1 MHSKFPFKLIIAGF
15 FIWCLLAFM
24 AINFAASKSVSHSS
38 DIHIDPVT
46 QPAVIESSPVA
57 ATTEKTLQAE
67 EPEAVRKP
75 KHTSITGVLRPG
87 ESLDASLKRL
97 QLQTGLRSKVIK
109 AFSTCL
115 NFKKLR
121 PNDNYTVVID
131 EQGELVSCTY
141 ESSPLDIF
149 TVVRSEDGFSARKIP
164 VSVESRTVFLTGKIK
179 SNLFAAFSELG
190 EKAKIVHAFADI
202 FSSKIDFN
210 TEPRIDDNFSLVVE
224 KFYKDGKF
232 IGYGKILHA
241 KYDGFCGTFEGFY
254 YGSDTTRPSHFD
266 PQGREVGTSF
276 LRSPI
281 PFGRVSSGFTWKR
294 KHPILGT
301 TRPHLGVDLT
311 APRGT
316 PIMAAADGIIE
327 FVGRNGGFGKQVIIK
342 HPGGYKTHYGHL
354 SRFGKGIRKGKRV
367 RQKDIIGY
375 VGSTGLS
382 TGPHLDYRIQEQGI
396 FKNPFSIK
404 FKPKTVL
411 KGEELQKFTDVR
423 DSLNQLLANQ
433 QPGSTLLVKE
443 ITVESGKNVIL

>member
-15 FIWCLLAFM
+15 SIWCLLAFM
-24 AINFAASKSVSHSS
+24 AINFAASKSVTHAP
-38 DIHIDPVT
+38 DTHIAVAT
-46 QPAVIESSPVA
+46 QPGIGSSPVTV
-57 ATTEKTLQAE
+57 TTENPLRAE
-67 EPEAVRKP
+67 EPEPVRKP
-75 KHTSITGVLRPG
+75 EHTSITGVLRPG

-97 QLQTGLRSKVIK
+97 QLQSGLRSKIIK
-109 AFSTCL
+109 AFSTSL
-115 NFKKLR
+115 DFRKLR
-121 PNDNYTVVID
+121 PDDNYTVVID

-149 TVVRSEDGFSARKIP
+149 TVVQSEDGFSARKIP
-164 VSVESRTVFLTGKIK
+164 VAVQSRAVLLTGKIK
-179 SNLFAAFSELG
+179 SNLFAAFAELG

-224 KFYKDGKF
+224 KFYKDGEF
-232 IGYGKILHA
+232 IGYGKILYA
-241 KYDGFCGTFEGFY
+241 KYDGFCGTFAGFY
-254 YGSDTTRPSHFD
+254 YDSDTTRPSYFD
-266 PQGREVGTSF
+266 PQGKEVGTTF

-327 FVGRNGGFGKQVIIK
+327 FVGLNGGFGKQVIIK

-354 SRFGKGIRKGKRV
+354 SRYGKGISKGKRV
-367 RQKDIIGY
+367 SQKDIIGY
-375 VGSTGLS
+375 VGSSGLS
-382 TGPHLDYRIQEQGI
+382 TGPHLDYRLQEQGT

-411 KGEELQKFTDVR
+411 KGEELHKFVDVR
-423 DSLNQLLANQ
+423 DSMNRLLADQ
-433 QPGSTLLVKE
+433 QPGSILLVKE
-443 ITVESGKNVIL
+443 ITLDSGKNVIL